1 MNVDY
6 VEHYG
11 TDLSV
16 VNAARTFTQN
26 RIVEAVQRGYYVTE
40 DGKLFGPKGQ
50 LRCRRYGKQTYPT
63 FSTNWGGRVYGIPA
77 HKLAAY
83 CFYGKDAFEPGV
95 VVRHLNADV
104 LDISRENITLGS
116 YSDNERDKPAQVRRR
131 SAIAGRRSQ
140 GYRAVN
146 RKLTEDQADEVR
158 EFYNNLGGRKAP
170 QGAVK
175 ELGEK
180 LGVSRTVLNKI
191 KKGAYYASATY

>member
-1 MNVDY
+1 M
-6 VEHYG
+6 E
-11 TDLSV
+11 L
-16 VNAARTFTQN
+16 TFLQN
-26 RIVEAVQRGYYVTE
+26 RIVEATQRGYYVTE

-50 LRCRRYGKQTYPT
+50 LKCRCYGKQAYPT

-83 CFYGKDAFEPGV
+83 CFYGKDSFEPGV

-104 LDISRENITLGS
+104 LDISRRNIALGS
-116 YSDNERDKPAQVRRR
+116 YSDNEMDKPAQVRSR
-131 SAIAGRRSQ
+131 SAAAGRRSQ

-146 RKLTEDQADEVR
+146 RKLTEDQVDEVMK
-158 EFYNNLGGRKAP
+158 FYNNLGGRKAP
-170 QGAVK
+170 QGSVK

-191 KKGAYYASATY
+191 KRGMYYASSTY